1 MRHAIA
7 LAALLAALPAFAQD
21 ATPSQN
27 WQPGKRTLCRSLSTP
42 VARPALPAKV
52 RPLTAE
58 PPANLYLGVLRLEDG
73 CDKPVVVREN
83 IRDLTRR

>member
-1 MRHAIA
+1 MRHVIA
-7 LAALLAALPAFAQD
+7 LAALLTAIPALAQEPQP
-21 ATPSQN
+21 TQN
-27 WQPGKRTLCRSLSTP
+27 WQPGKRTPCRPLSTP
-42 VARPALPAKV
+42 VAQPTQPAKV

-83 IRDLTRR
+83 IRDLERR